1 MQSIL
6 NEHWNWHHRQCAI
19 ESGGQD
25 PQVHLADCLSRK
37 WVYTTQY
44 RWVTPVGGCSRSQ
57 HVEHH
62 QGCRQHC
69 FILNLRLWLHQWR
82 TDQIIFMVRACLA
95 LIGLQA
101 QTEQFYWKQNLS
113 HITSYN
119 SFSCSLRVHTLP
131 VLCLAWE
138 NFNLCINRFNDYV
151 TQWVSCPTLSFEPLA
166 WLHITCIRTATQLIY
181 IFFLNY

>member
-1 MQSIL
+1 MTSYRVFWMNTEIDTIINVQLKAVVKIL
-6 NEHWNWHHRQCAI
+6 KCTLQTAFPEN
-19 ESGGQD
+19 GFT
-25 PQVHLADCLSRK
+25 LLSTNGSCQLED
-37 WVYTTQY
+37 V
-44 RWVTPVGGCSRSQ
+44 PRSQ

-82 TDQIIFMVRACLA
+82 TDQMIFMVQACLA

-119 SFSCSLRVHTLP
+119 PFSCSLRVHTLP

-166 WLHITCIRTATQLIY
+166 WLHITCIRTAILI
-181 IFFLNY
+181 NPA